1 MIDEEIKEHTEEDV
15 TDEIKK
21 QPGDIIKSQKTLITP
36 VSTNALIASSTR
48 NGSHL
53 NKTPLKGSMA
63 SGNSRSNPSN
73 SIAIPS
79 TSGD

>member
-48 NGSHL
+48 NG
-53 NKTPLKGSMA
+53 
-63 SGNSRSNPSN
+63 
-73 SIAIPS
+73 
-79 TSGD
+79 